1 MQIELSNE
9 AQKHIVFWQQ
19 TGNKT
24 ILKKIEKL
32 TDAILLNPFEGIGK
46 PEALKYDLA
55 PKWSRRITHEHRYVY
70 LVDNDTLYIYSL
82 KGHYE

>member
-1 MQIELSNE
+1 MQIELSTE
-9 AQKHIVFWQQ
+9 AQSHILFWQQ
-19 TGNKT
+19 SGNKA

-32 TDAILLNPFEGIGK
+32 TDAIIKNPFTGIGK

-55 PKWSRRITHEHRYVY
+55 PKWSRRITLEHRYIY
-70 LVDNDTLYIYSL
+70 LVENEILYIYSL

>member
-1 MQIELSNE
+1 MQIELSIKAKE
-9 AQKHIVFWQQ
+9 DIVYWQN

-32 TDAILLNPFEGIGK
+32 TDAILLNPFIGIGK
-46 PEALKYDLA
+46 PEPLKYNLSG
-55 PKWSRRITHEHRYVY
+55 KWSRRIDKPNRYIY
-70 LVDNDTLYIYSL
+70 TATADTIYVYSL